1 MKGISTS
8 FTVEATGDN
17 LQFQWQKDGQDIDRN
32 VSRLQCSNTANT
44 STLHI
49 NVVEKSDEGHYKCHV
64 KNLVEKS
71 GKASHVAKL
80 NICKL
85 SFYSGIMVVCTVLT
99 ISLCLWN

>member
-32 VSRLQCSNTANT
+32 VSRLQCSSTANT

-49 NVVEKSDEGHYKCHV
+49 NVVEKSDEGHYKCQV

-80 NICKL
+80 NICEL
-85 SFYSGIMVVCTVLT
+85 FFYNSIVVVCTVLT